1 MAGVTYSSAK
11 TELSTGLARL
21 FDKEP
26 SWARRFQ
33 QADEQNS
40 SFYNHMNC
48 VARAARRLDNISS
61 TGTVMTVQH
70 APWRST
76 ISQISSAGV
85 QSSPGLRLVIRSSAL
100 DGTRPTWTICKAR
113 FGLSRIVAAQ
123 AQIASS
129 RSAWGLTTSSG
140 RHPLTLVTSIL
151 PTNST
156 LVIRQ
161 YGASVGAATAGSVA
175 VSTGRC
181 LVQVFAY
188 GY

>member
-11 TELSTGLARL
+11 FDLSAKLQRL
-21 FDKEP
+21 FQKEP
-26 SWARRFQ
+26 SWARHF
-33 QADEQNS
+33 AEAGEQNT

-48 VARAARRLDNISS
+48 IARAARRLDNVSS
-61 TGTVMTVQH
+61 TGIVMTVQH

-85 QSSPGLRLVIRSSAL
+85 QSSPGLRCVIRSSAL

-113 FGLSRIVAAQ
+113 FGLAKIVAAH

-129 RSAWGLTTSSG
+129 RSVWGLTTSSG
-140 RHPLTLVTSIL
+140 RHPTTLVTAIL

-161 YGASVGAATAGSVA
+161 YTASVGAVTAGSVA